1 VNRAWKVG
9 SLVASVA
16 SAVVAEPFIV
26 VPAGVGTTLRYMLL
40 RKLRSTSWVAV
51 A

>member
-1 VNRAWKVG
+1 VYRAWKVG
-9 SLVASVA
+9 SSVASVA
-16 SAVVAEPFIV
+16 LAVVVEPSV
-26 VPAGVGTTLRYMLL
+26 VVLAGVGTTLRYVLL

>member
-9 SLVASVA
+9 PSIATVVF
-16 SAVVAEPFIV
+16 AVVVEPSV
-26 VPAGVGTTLRYMLL
+26 VVLAGVGTTLRYVLL
-40 RKLRSTSWVAV
+40 RKLRSTPWVAV